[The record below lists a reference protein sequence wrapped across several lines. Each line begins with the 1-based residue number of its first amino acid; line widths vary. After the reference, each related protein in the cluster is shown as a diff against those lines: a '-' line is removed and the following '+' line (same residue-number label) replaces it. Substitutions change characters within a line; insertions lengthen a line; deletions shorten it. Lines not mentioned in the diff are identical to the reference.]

1 MLSFSSRMH
10 TVSTGPMTAACRPGD
25 SRPAHPDGGRLFC
38 DVSSFYAPTAGAIRP
53 YQDAKIEGLA
63 SQRRHRYLL
72 IHPGPR
78 TSMAHPAPTVT
89 VATVYGPRTRGGYR
103 LPFDWKRI
111 HAIVTASQPD
121 VLETGDPWFS
131 GPLGLMLKHW
141 WKRVGFVS

>member
-1 MLSFSSRMH
+1 HVGAVCSWMLKGP
-10 TVSTGPMTAACRPGD
+10 TGPRTAAWRPGY

-38 DVSSFYAPTAGAIRP
+38 DVSSFYAPTAGGIRT
-53 YQDAKIEGLA
+53 YHDAKIEWFA

-103 LPFDWKRI
+103 LPFGR
-111 HAIVTASQPD
+111 
-121 VLETGDPWFS
+121 
-131 GPLGLMLKHW
+131 
-141 WKRVGFVS
+141 KRVYAILAPAPPCRAGTRRPALQR